1 MDLSLI
7 EKIGVIL
14 KYIFSSFLSVE
25 MLIVSLLLFF
35 ILLFNLKRKNRIV
48 QIVAVGTYIGF
59 LIGIIISYSD
69 YARVSFNSFIKAIMN
84 YVYFPST
91 VVYFF
96 IILFVTIVML
106 KTVFSEKMT
115 SFKKGVNYFF
125 FSILYFLFMSFMA
138 LASYDGI
145 DLINVVDLYKNE
157 VILAI
162 VQISNLLLVVWLIFT
177 MFYEL
182 FKYFQKKYDN

>member
-14 KYIFSSFLSVE
+14 KYIFSSFLSIE

>member
-14 KYIFSSFLSVE
+14 KYIFSSFLSIE

-84 YVYFPST
+84 YVYFMMAIPLS
-91 VVYFF
+91 
-96 IILFVTIVML
+96 LPKD
-106 KTVFSEKMT
+106 KTVK
-115 SFKKGVNYFF
+115 
-125 FSILYFLFMSFMA
+125 
-138 LASYDGI
+138 
-145 DLINVVDLYKNE
+145 
-157 VILAI
+157 
-162 VQISNLLLVVWLIFT
+162 
-177 MFYEL
+177 
-182 FKYFQKKYDN
+182 

>member
-1 MDLSLI
+1 
-7 EKIGVIL
+7 
-14 KYIFSSFLSVE
+14 
-25 MLIVSLLLFF
+25 
-35 ILLFNLKRKNRIV
+35 
-48 QIVAVGTYIGF
+48 
-59 LIGIIISYSD
+59 
-69 YARVSFNSFIKAIMN
+69 MN